1 MTNYSADSELAQVPS
16 TTASTSTSTTMY
28 VSAASQWDSSNEQQA
43 AWPLV
48 AGGVLMLTIFLT
60 VFLRAWRRK
69 KSLLPQQGQQP
80 Q

>member
-1 MTNYSADSELAQVPS
+1 
-16 TTASTSTSTTMY
+16 MY

>member
-1 MTNYSADSELAQVPS
+1 MTIYSADSELAQAPS
-16 TTASTSTSTTMY
+16 TTESTSTSTTMY

-60 VFLRAWRRK
+60 VFMRSWRRK
-69 KSLLPQQGQQP
+69 KSLLAQQREQTQ
-80 Q
+80 